1 MFVFK
6 KKYFLIIESIKDI
19 DLRNIK
25 KRDKIIIIYRNNKA
39 HDTFSK
45 LHNFRSTCKIKK
57 IKLFIANDMSLCKDL
72 RADGVYIS
80 ANNSSLK
87 YSRFKNSNVEL
98 IGAAHNNKEIRIKK
112 LQGCKDIIFSR
123 LFRTSYKHKKNFLG
137 AVRFN
142 LLNKSYKNRLFPLG
156 GIRLSNLNKI
166 KNVNCSGFVIYSEV
180 KKKPAIIDR
189 LF

>member
-19 DLRNIK
+19 ELRKIK
-25 KRDKIIIIYRNNKA
+25 KRDKIIIIYRNKKTY
-39 HDTFSK
+39 DKFSK
-45 LHNFRSTCKIKK
+45 LHNFRATCRIKK
-57 IKLFIANDMSLCKDL
+57 IKLFIANDIRLCKNL
-72 RADGVYIS
+72 KADGIYIS
-80 ANNSSLK
+80 ANNLSLK
-87 YSRFKNSNVEL
+87 YSRFKSSNVEL

-112 LQGCKDIIFSR
+112 LQGCNDIIFSR
-123 LFRTSYKHKKNFLG
+123 LFRTSYKHKKSFLG

-142 LLNKSYKNRLFPLG
+142 LLNNSYKNKLFPLG
-156 GIRLSNLNKI
+156 GIKLSNLNKI